1 MAVEVFIPKLGQT
14 VEEVVIVKWLVK
26 DGDRVEQGQ
35 EILEVETDKAVFP
48 IEAMGKGTIHLG
60 PYSIGDTVPVLQV
73 VANIGKKYDRFEEA
87 SVESAEAAGEEA
99 PKTQPKPK
107 LYGSTA
113 PTSPSPSDT
122 PGKIFVSPRA
132 RRLAANSNLD
142 LDRITPTGYGG
153 VRIVER
159 DVAALLET
167 APKATP
173 VARNMAAAEHLDL
186 QQVTGT
192 GALGKVTKSDVL
204 RHLADP
210 YETGTSSIPI
220 IDLPDMPVRER
231 VPLTGI
237 RGKIAQRMS
246 MSAQTTSRVTLFM
259 EADATELV
267 VMRNRLKERAAD
279 EWGFSPGYNDFLALI
294 AARALR
300 EYPYMNARFTPEA
313 IELLAPVNIGM
324 AVDTERGL
332 VVPVIR
338 NADQKS
344 LREFGEEFRSLVE
357 QARSGRISPDHLSGG
372 TFTITNLGIYDVTA
386 FTPVINLP
394 EAAILGVGAIVQRP
408 AAYQDEIALRYIT
421 ELSLVFDHRIVDG
434 APAARFL
441 QFIKDMIEEPY
452 LWLTGS

>member
-1 MAVEVFIPKLGQT
+1 MAADVFIPKLGQT
-14 VEEVVIVKWLVK
+14 VEEVVIVNWLVK
-26 DGDRVEQGQ
+26 DGDQVEQGQ

-48 IEAMGKGTIHLG
+48 IEAMGKGTIHIG
-60 PYSIGDTVPVLQV
+60 PYNVGDTIPVLQV
-73 VANIGKKYDRFEEA
+73 VAIIGKKNDTFEDA
-87 SVESAEAAGEEA
+87 AVETTEAAGEKA
-99 PKTQPKPK
+99 PKAQPKAAPS
-107 LYGSTA
+107 GSQA
-113 PTSPSPSDT
+113 PPSPSPSET
-122 PGKIFVSPRA
+122 PYKVFASPRA
-132 RRLAANSNLD
+132 RKLAAHNNLD
-142 LDRITPTGYGG
+142 LGNITPTGYGG
-153 VRIVER
+153 IRIVER
-159 DVAALLET
+159 DIAAFLEA

-173 VARNMAAAEHLDL
+173 VARNMAAAGHLDL
-186 QQVTGT
+186 HQVTGT
-192 GALGKVTKSDVL
+192 GASGKVTKSDVL
-204 RHLADP
+204 RHLSGP
-210 YETGTSSIPI
+210 FETGTSSTPI
-220 IDLPDMPVRER
+220 IDLPDMPVRDQI
-231 VPLTGI
+231 PLTGI
-237 RGKIAQRMS
+237 RGKIVQRMS

-259 EADATELV
+259 ETDATELV

-300 EYPYMNARFTPEA
+300 EFPYMNARFTPEA
-313 IELLAPVNIGM
+313 IELLVPVNIGM